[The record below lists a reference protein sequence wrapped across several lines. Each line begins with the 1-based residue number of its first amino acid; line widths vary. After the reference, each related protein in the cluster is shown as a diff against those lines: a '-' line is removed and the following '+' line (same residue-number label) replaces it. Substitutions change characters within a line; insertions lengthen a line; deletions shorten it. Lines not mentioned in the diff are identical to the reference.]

1 MLTLT
6 AAHPCDPADVLSKKA
21 TLQLKKGR
29 DERTI
34 HGVPLLFRYIGEH
47 SQKPQYQLLLG
58 PRLERLKYVRSNR
71 VFIKKTI
78 KTCLSE
84 VLQQNN
90 IDSASFEFRLE
101 KDYPIREFICQYEE
115 DDYSF
120 IARWLE
126 YYGMTYFFEQTE
138 HAEKCIISDNMR
150 IPLSVPGLDP
160 LPHAPQS
167 GLEQAFRNNVV
178 TQCSCKTLMGPQTA
192 RIRDFNYRKPDV
204 LFEGRATVSD
214 TGKGQSYSYSEDL
227 VSQAEA
233 DLLAR
238 ARAEEIAC
246 GLQIFQG
253 NTSAAL
259 IQPGY
264 QMTLKEHFNQAFN
277 RDFLVTGLTHT
288 GRQNYEG
295 MAGLGDASAGELQ
308 LGYTNQFVAIPSD
321 TPFRPARKTVQPRI
335 HGTLHARIDAKG
347 SGKYAE
353 VDSQG
358 RYKVVLPFDVSGASD
373 GQASHWVRLAQ
384 PYAGK
389 DFGFHFPLLKN
400 TEIVLAFVD
409 GNPDRPVIVGT
420 LPNPLQKSSVTSENN
435 TQCVLRTAGQNQLQ
449 FENKEGSESLRMSSP
464 SSSSTIHLG
473 AATSGALSGI
483 TMRTEGNQQNTI
495 GKNQTTSIGSNST
508 KTVQGP
514 STASTTGTDTFSL
527 MGNEVRTSK
536 QESSLTTNGTAT
548 NNSTDSTIEIV
559 PTDEEIITKANEEY
573 EFCCIIGNSLFLY
586 EASASSKKETKDSSK
601 NVKLSIT
608 MASAKAVG
616 ASASIGIFKIGI
628 VLLKFSA
635 KAAEARAIAVR
646 IDTFRKLKGLKILA
660 VDSGLISLG
669 YAATKQDIDGC
680 KIDLKAGTKKNAA
693 SFKKLFGLKVVAS
706 ANNKSNLTG
715 CHS

>member
-47 SQKPQYQLLLG
+47 SQKTANISCCSG
-58 PRLERLKYVRSNR
+58 RAWSVSNTSAPT
-71 VFIKKTI
+71 VSSSKKTI

-167 GLEQAFRNNVV
+167 GSGTGTFRNNVV

-295 MAGLGDASAGELQ
+295 MGRIGATLPPGELQ

-384 PYAGK
+384 P
-389 DFGFHFPLLKN
+389 
-400 TEIVLAFVD
+400 
-409 GNPDRPVIVGT
+409 
-420 LPNPLQKSSVTSENN
+420 
-435 TQCVLRTAGQNQLQ
+435 
-449 FENKEGSESLRMSSP
+449 
-464 SSSSTIHLG
+464 
-473 AATSGALSGI
+473 
-483 TMRTEGNQQNTI
+483 
-495 GKNQTTSIGSNST
+495 
-508 KTVQGP
+508 
-514 STASTTGTDTFSL
+514 
-527 MGNEVRTSK
+527 
-536 QESSLTTNGTAT
+536 
-548 NNSTDSTIEIV
+548 
-559 PTDEEIITKANEEY
+559 
-573 EFCCIIGNSLFLY
+573 
-586 EASASSKKETKDSSK
+586 
-601 NVKLSIT
+601 
-608 MASAKAVG
+608 
-616 ASASIGIFKIGI
+616 
-628 VLLKFSA
+628 
-635 KAAEARAIAVR
+635 
-646 IDTFRKLKGLKILA
+646 
-660 VDSGLISLG
+660 
-669 YAATKQDIDGC
+669 
-680 KIDLKAGTKKNAA
+680 
-693 SFKKLFGLKVVAS
+693 
-706 ANNKSNLTG
+706 
-715 CHS
+715 